1 MGQKPH
7 PPNTAIKDK
16 KQKYNHGNHGNH
28 VDPNDNYYPKTPTDA
43 NMAKND
49 YDLYNDYIDDDDYD
63 LSKRRTHP
71 TATSVDKD
79 GVSRLD
85 FRHKMEKLVSR
96 QPNLQ
101 CHNEDNYR
109 A

>member
-71 TATSVDKD
+71 TATSVDK
-79 GVSRLD
+79 
-85 FRHKMEKLVSR
+85 
-96 QPNLQ
+96 N
-101 CHNEDNYR
+101 
-109 A
+109 